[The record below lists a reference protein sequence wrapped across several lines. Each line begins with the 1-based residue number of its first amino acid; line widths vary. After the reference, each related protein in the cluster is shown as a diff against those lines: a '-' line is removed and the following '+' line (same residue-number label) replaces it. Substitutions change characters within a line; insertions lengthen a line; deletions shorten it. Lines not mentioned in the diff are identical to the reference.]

1 MTMPEGFRTITPHMT
16 IKDASA
22 AIAFYQKAFG
32 AKLLYRC
39 NMEGSDHVLHARM
52 QVGDSVFMLNDEF
65 PEQGALGP
73 HPQRRSPVAVHLYVD
88 DVDALF
94 AQATGAGGVPA
105 FRRRTCS
112 GAIATP
118 WSWTRSATPGRSPTR
133 WRTSARRRWQNV
145 RVKRSPRGP
154 AKSRRVSPR
163 APAPAPGGR
172 AAAETVQGVRA

>member
-105 FRRRTCS
+105 FPPQDMFWGDRYAMVVDPFGHSWSIANKVEDVSEAEMAKRAREAFAQ
-112 GAIATP
+112 GAC
-118 WSWTRSATPGRSPTR
+118 
-133 WRTSARRRWQNV
+133 
-145 RVKRSPRGP
+145 
-154 AKSRRVSPR
+154 
-163 APAPAPGGR
+163 
-172 AAAETVQGVRA
+172 EE